1 MSGPSLYRR
10 HRPRSFDDVVGQEHV
25 VRTLRNAID
34 QGKVHHAY
42 LFVGSRGTGKTSM
55 AKILAACLNC
65 QGDPDLPPA
74 ERVVGPTTHPCG
86 KCEACRSIADATS
99 IDVVEMDAASNN
111 SVDDIRELRDAV
123 AFAPVGGR
131 SKVYIL
137 DEAHM
142 LSSAAWNAFLKT
154 LEEPPPRTIFV
165 LATTEANKVLPTVVD
180 RCHRFDFHRPTPDQL
195 QRVLDRVAVQ
205 EGIAI
210 DPEATALVARHAT
223 GSFRDALGTLE
234 QLVTYAGEQI
244 TNQDVLSVLGVADAE
259 LLFRA
264 VDAIA
269 AGDGALAIQV
279 AAELAAQGRD
289 LTQVTRDLE
298 SHARALLLVR
308 MTGDLPAELRITDD
322 RDRRTIEQAQRLPGA
337 TVIRILDLVAAA
349 LAAVRDGADPRTQL
363 ELLLVRA
370 ALPQIDPQ
378 TKALA
383 ARIARLEQSAS
394 GSLPAPPAAAPAP
407 PAGGVPAPPT
417 PGPGPIPGPPSPDPA
432 PPTPGPE
439 PIPGPPSPD
448 PAPPTPGPEPIP
460 GPPPPNPAPPTPR
473 PAPAGDWDARPAAAG
488 AAVGGERGAPST
500 GSSDASGRPPQGP
513 PQAASAPPRGGATS
527 AGSGT
532 PDDWGTPPQ
541 GASPTAGPSSG
552 HGASS
557 QPASPASAPSPDG
570 GTPSPSAAPSAD
582 WGASSAGGPV
592 TTPGGGPAHQP
603 PPATHAA
610 VQGHAGPAVQAPA
623 ATHGGHAG
631 AVATAIAPSD
641 IDELLPQIGE
651 SLSRPAA
658 FALAKASTVSL
669 GDGQLVLGV
678 PQGAT
683 SAANLLNR
691 DDVRS
696 GIADAIREL
705 HGIAV
710 QVRAEERAEVAVAVE
725 EPLPEDEVLRRVVQ
739 QFDAEEIGE
748 PGGAA
753 ATPNGDGA

>member
-74 ERVVGPTTHPCG
+74 ERLVGPTTRPCG

-322 RDRRTIEQAQRLPGA
+322 RDRRTVEQAQRLPGA

-394 GSLPAPPAAAPAP
+394 GSLPAPAPAAAAPATTTAA
-407 PAGGVPAPPT
+407 PAPTTGVPAPPT
-417 PGPGPIPGPPSPDPA
+417 PGPGPTPGPPA
-432 PPTPGPE
+432 PE
-439 PIPGPPSPD
+439 
-448 PAPPTPGPEPIP
+448 
-460 GPPPPNPAPPTPR
+460 PAPPTPR
-473 PAPAGDWDARPAAAG
+473 PAPAGDWDAPPAAAPAAGG
-488 AAVGGERGAPST
+488 ADRGAPPQG
-500 GSSDASGRPPQGP
+500 GSPDDWGGPPPGP
-513 PQAASAPPRGGATS
+513 PQAASASPRGGATGPPQGAPS
-527 AGSGT
+527 DA
-532 PDDWGTPPQ
+532 WGTPPQ
-541 GASPTAGPSSG
+541 DASPTARGV
-552 HGASS
+552 
-557 QPASPASAPSPDG
+557 ASPPT
-570 GTPSPSAAPSAD
+570 TPGPAASAD
-582 WGASSAGGPV
+582 WGAPSAGGPLA
-592 TTPGGGPAHQP
+592 TPGDGPVHQP

-610 VQGHAGPAVQAPA
+610 GRGHGEPAAHAPA

-691 DDVRS
+691 DDVRN
-696 GIADAIREL
+696 GIADAVREL